1 MTQNEPAP
9 EPPDR
14 PPGGADPPAPAL
26 DCIAERA
33 RGAERLVP
41 WMLSAAFALL
51 VAGVV
56 LPVVRVDEFYIF
68 TDRLSLLDAV
78 RSLYADGEVL
88 LAGVVAAF
96 SMVFPVLKLALAGYV
111 WAACPVGPHGT
122 GRALDLLGWVGR
134 WSMLDVLVVG
144 LVVVSIKA
152 SGLAT
157 AESEPGLYL
166 FAAAV
171 MTSAAAVWLLRRAE
185 RRLRRAAM

>member
-1 MTQNEPAP
+1 MTQNEPRP

-14 PPGGADPPAPAL
+14 PTPGDADARELAI
-26 DCIAERA
+26 DCIAEHA

-41 WMLSAAFALL
+41 WVLAAAFALL

-78 RSLYADGEVL
+78 RTLYADGEVL
-88 LAGVVAAF
+88 LAGVLAAF
-96 SMVFPVLKLALAGYV
+96 SMAFPALKLALAGYV
-111 WAACPVGPHGT
+111 WAACPIGPHGT
-122 GRALDLLGWVGR
+122 GRALDLLGWVSR

-152 SGLAT
+152 SGLAP

-166 FAAAV
+166 FAGAV
-171 MTSAAAVWLLRRAE
+171 MTSAFGVWLLRRAE
-185 RRLRRAAM
+185 RRLRRG